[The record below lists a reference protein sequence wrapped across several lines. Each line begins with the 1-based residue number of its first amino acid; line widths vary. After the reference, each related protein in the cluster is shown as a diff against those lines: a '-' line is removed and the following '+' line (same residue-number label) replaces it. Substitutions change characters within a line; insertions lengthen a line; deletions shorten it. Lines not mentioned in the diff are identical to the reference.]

1 MSGENERD
9 PRVILKR
16 DKYFALRPK
25 PLERWL
31 WQRGVAPSAERV
43 FWLHWQEG
51 MRNSDWCSEIPIRSV
66 AQQCCLD
73 VSTVTRAYQQ
83 LIRLELI
90 RRVDPGRDTANPFQQ
105 ATAVTEVRIPRDLL
119 VELDRHPN
127 RPQPLAD
134 RPPQHSRMRTA
145 PSGEGNAVQPG
156 AAPARTDLFPGLSG
170 KERRQAM
177 AELTSLMSA
186 RERQQFDHAQ
196 WRHDSAIDFDEPS
209 RLGPE
214 QRARVLQWLTIC
226 ALRPASAAATQPQ
239 QRHGVPTG
247 AHSLTLF
254 EIARLRRQLQSLVE
268 PAAVEE
274 RVREVVWSIEEGA
287 LRRFQ
292 SLHAMR
298 IALKKIRDG
307 LWSRPNRMPPNWV
320 KSLMR
325 SSPPQSANIAQREPC
340 RIA

>member
-1 MSGENERD
+1 MPEENARD
-9 PRVILKR
+9 PRVVLKR

-31 WQRGVAPSAERV
+31 WQQGVAPSAERV

-73 VSTVTRAYQQ
+73 VSTVTRAYQ
-83 LIRLELI
+83 LLI
-90 RRVDPGRDTANPFQQ
+90 RRGLIRRADPGRDPDNPFQQ

-127 RPQPLAD
+127 RPQPPAD
-134 RPPQHSRMRTA
+134 RPSQFSRARVA
-145 PSGEGNAVQPG
+145 PSDEGS
-156 AAPARTDLFPGLSG
+156 AALPEMAAARIDPFPGLSG
-170 KERRQAM
+170 KRRLQAM
-177 AELTSLMSA
+177 AELTGLMSA
-186 RERQQFDHAQ
+186 RERQQFDQAQ
-196 WRHDSAIDFDEPS
+196 WRHDSAMAFDEPS

-214 QRARVLQWLTIC
+214 RRALVLQWLMIC
-226 ALRPASAAATQPQ
+226 ALKPTATASAQLQP
-239 QRHGVPTG
+239 RHGAPT
-247 AHSLTLF
+247 APRAVTLF

-268 PAAVEE
+268 PAAVEQ

-307 LWSRPNRMPPNWV
+307 LWTRPNRMPPNWT
-320 KSLMR
+320 KHLAR
-325 SSPPQSANIAQREPC
+325 SRETRSAETAQAEPC